1 MFVVFFFKMKTA
13 DEMRIGDWSS
23 DVWSSDLVLAA
34 AIDGGRS
41 VPAELSLV
49 GFGGLAIAQ
58 HSWPRITTV
67 SQPTIEIARIA
78 GQRLIEGRA
87 GDAEKEEQVITVP
100 YDLTLRQSLG
110 PVPG

>member
-1 MFVVFFFKMKTA
+1 MCA
-13 DEMRIGDWSS
+13 
-23 DVWSSDLVLAA
+23 LVTGVQTGALPILLAA
-34 AIDGGRS
+34 AIDRGLT
-41 VPAELSLV
+41 VPADLSLV

-78 GQRLIEGRA
+78 GQHLIEGGARL
-87 GDAEKEEQVITVP
+87 AEGRGQVLTVP
-100 YDLTLRQSLG
+100 YELTLRQSLG